1 MTRVGVLCY
10 GLERPLSG
18 VTRVALELGRGLLTR
33 PDLEVTFL
41 TPYRRGPFV
50 GQVDARTVYLPGCRL
65 LPGLMLFG
73 GPLMTLIAKA
83 RGLDVLHDPIG
94 MSPFTLPRAVAPYR
108 RVVSI
113 QDAIAFEYPQG
124 YPWLNN
130 LLHRT
135 YVPATLPM
143 ADVVA
148 TGSEASRRS
157 ISRYYHV
164 APSGIRVIPY
174 AVSPRFRP
182 WPPGESA
189 AVARKHG
196 IPGPYVLYVGA
207 FKAHK
212 NVVALID
219 AFSRVASKLPNHRFV
234 FVGPR
239 QWSFPEMDAAIA
251 RASLGDRL
259 TMVGYVPEDDLPAL
273 YSAADA
279 CVLPSLHEGFGFP
292 ALEAMACGTPLIC
305 STSSSLPEVAGDAA
319 YMIDPHDTNAIAE
332 AIVDVVK
339 NQDLAARLRRDGL
352 ARAATFTWKK
362 VASDYASLYHE
373 LAGR

>member
-1 MTRVGVLCY
+1 MTRVGILCY

-18 VTRVALELGRGLLTR
+18 VSRVALELGRALLAR

-50 GQVDARTVYLPGCRL
+50 GQVNARTVYLPGCRL

-73 GPLMTLIAKA
+73 GPLMTLIARA
-83 RGLDVLHDPIG
+83 RRLDVLHDPIG
-94 MSPFTLPRAVAPYR
+94 MSPFTLPHSIAPYR
-108 RVVSI
+108 RIVSI
-113 QDAIAFEYPQG
+113 QDAIAFEYPRG
-124 YPWLNN
+124 YPWMNN

-143 ADVVA
+143 ADIVA
-148 TGSEASRRS
+148 TGSEASRQS

-164 APSGIRVIPY
+164 PPSGIRVIPY
-174 AVSPRFRP
+174 AVSPWFRP
-182 WPPGESA
+182 VPQADSM

-196 IPGPYVLYVGA
+196 IAGPYVLCVSA

-212 NVVALID
+212 NVVALIE
-219 AFSRVASKLPNHRFV
+219 AFSRIANERPNHQLV

-251 RASLGDRL
+251 RANLGDRL
-259 TMVGYVPEDDLPAL
+259 TIVGYIPEEDLPAM
-273 YSAADA
+273 YSGADV

-305 STSSSLPEVAGDAA
+305 SHSSSLPEVAGDAA
-319 YMIDPHDTNAIAE
+319 YMIDPHDTNAIAN
-332 AIVDVVK
+332 AILDVTSDK
-339 NQDLAARLRRDGL
+339 ALANRLRQQGL
-352 ARAATFTWKK
+352 ERAAAFTWKK
-362 VASDYASLYHE
+362 VAADYAALYHE
-373 LAGR
+373 LAAR